1 MLGILMQP
9 SDIRNVCVF
18 CGSSSGHGD
27 RYLET
32 ARAVAQILAG
42 SRLGLVYG
50 GAGVGCMG
58 ALADAM
64 LAAGGEVT
72 GVIPRSMREREIAHL
87 GLTRLHIVETMH
99 ERKAMMA
106 DLSDAFVALP
116 GAYGTL
122 DEFFEILTWAQIG
135 IHAKPAGL
143 LNVDGFYD
151 PLLEFLDRAVERGF
165 LRRNNRELFFVESE
179 PAVLVKR
186 LLEHRPAVE
195 SKWAADVR

>member
-1 MLGILMQP
+1 M
-9 SDIRNVCVF
+9 F
-18 CGSSSGHGD
+18 CGSSPGQGG

-32 ARAVAQILAG
+32 ARSVARVLAESG
-42 SRLGLVYG
+42 LGLVYG
-50 GAGVGCMG
+50 GASVGCMG

-64 LAAGGEVT
+64 IAAGGEVT

-135 IHAKPAGL
+135 IHTKPAGL

-151 PLLEFLDRAVERGF
+151 PLLAFLDRAVECGF
-165 LRRNNRELFFVESE
+165 LRQNNRELFFVESD
-179 PAVLVKR
+179 PAVLVNR
-186 LLEHRPAVE
+186 LRAHRPVVA
-195 SKWAADVR
+195 SKWSADVR